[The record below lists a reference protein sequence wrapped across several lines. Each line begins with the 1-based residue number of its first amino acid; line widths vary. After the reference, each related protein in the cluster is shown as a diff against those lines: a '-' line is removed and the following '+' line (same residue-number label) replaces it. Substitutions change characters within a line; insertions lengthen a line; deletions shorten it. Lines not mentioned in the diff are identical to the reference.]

1 VGQGKD
7 AKQAVVRDLDD
18 GALSDYPNVSL
29 TAVCVVIGGWVEQVA
44 TSYV

>member
-7 AKQAVVRDLDD
+7 AKQAVVRNLGSD
-18 GALSDYPNVSL
+18 ALSDYPNVSP